1 MFQAE
6 IDDDYVAGLWKKNIE
21 SQLLWEVAEPDER
34 PLPPTAPSW
43 SWASLRGAVTFSK
56 PTGHSSVSWLLHISI
71 KMDGVKIYL
80 LPISYEGT
88 YTFGALMIYE
98 TGEQRG

>member
-34 PLPPTAPSW
+34 PLPSVPPSW
-43 SWASLRGAVTFSK
+43 SWASLMGGYLQQTDVEHMITNMA
-56 PTGHSSVSWLLHISI
+56 SVSH
-71 KMDGVKIYL
+71 
-80 LPISYEGT
+80 
-88 YTFGALMIYE
+88 
-98 TGEQRG
+98 